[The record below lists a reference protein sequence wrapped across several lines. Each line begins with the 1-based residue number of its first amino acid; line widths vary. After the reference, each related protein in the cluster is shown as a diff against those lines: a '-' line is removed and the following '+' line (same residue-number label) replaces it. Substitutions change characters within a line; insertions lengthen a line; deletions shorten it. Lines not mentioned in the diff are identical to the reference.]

1 MAHPNDDERHR
12 YSSGRTSPV
21 HDPRRWEVVVGAA
34 VRLTRWRWTQLD
46 QRLDVAPAILLAA
59 AGYFGGDAIHT
70 TTSCT
75 RPARPDAP
83 GDLRLLDDGRRSH
96 MDQSTAARL
105 ARRLRQLR
113 SAHSHR
119 CQQLDPYQQW
129 PNVAHYRFGRA
140 LVAGRRVAGGK
151 RDARGGRGS

>member
-12 YSSGRTSPV
+12 YSSGRPPPV

-34 VRLTRWRWTQLD
+34 VRLTRRRWTQLD
-46 QRLDVAPAILLAA
+46 QRLDVAPAIHLAA
-59 AGYFGGDAIHT
+59 AGHFGGDAIHIT
-70 TTSCT
+70 TGCT

-105 ARRLRQLR
+105 ARRLPQLR
-113 SAHSHR
+113 TGNTHR
-119 CQQLDPYQQW
+119 
-129 PNVAHYRFGRA
+129 
-140 LVAGRRVAGGK
+140 
-151 RDARGGRGS
+151 